1 MDVFEQVKRE
11 QGRFAPRWAIDH
23 AETVRDEELR
33 RIKALGGGIAIQ
45 NRMAFAGEGP
55 VPVGNGEFERERMR
69 YNPHVQG
76 ERTRL
81 PDFLFEQPSPLLL
94 SVRTRYDDAPE
105 AIKETRGET
114 SWR

>member
-45 NRMAFAGEGP
+45 NRMAFAGEYLWSDTASRP
-55 VPVGNGEFERERMR
+55 LPTLRRSARCWKWASRSAPAPTATSNLDFKRE
-69 YNPHVQG
+69 
-76 ERTRL
+76 
-81 PDFLFEQPSPLLL
+81 
-94 SVRTRYDDAPE
+94 
-105 AIKETRGET
+105 I
-114 SWR
+114 